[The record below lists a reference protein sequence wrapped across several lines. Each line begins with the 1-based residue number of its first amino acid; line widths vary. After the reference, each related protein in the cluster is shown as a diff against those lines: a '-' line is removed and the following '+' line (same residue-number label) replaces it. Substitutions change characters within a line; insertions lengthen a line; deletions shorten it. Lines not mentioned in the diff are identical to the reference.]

1 MFAADSELIMQGFLI
16 ALSFGV
22 FLYAIVILFLYNSDM
37 VVVPERMK
45 KILKQENISDVQD
58 QVWKEKR
65 EKDKKKNRQSRLA
78 SKELMNYL
86 AMSGIKLSASEFLSF
101 WAVLTFVPMLLVIVF
116 RGNIVTALALG
127 VIGFAVPPILVKR
140 ARKKQQDEFNKQLGD
155 SLVIMGNCVKA
166 GFSFQQALES
176 IAKEMQPPISTE
188 FKKVLLEIRYGVSM
202 EEALRHMVDRVKNK
216 DLDLLVSAVLT
227 SMQVGGNLSD
237 ILDVISQTIKDRL
250 KIKAEIRV
258 LTSSGRTSGTII
270 GLLPIFIIIV
280 LMLLNPQYF
289 QSFFQDVIGKIM
301 IALSVILETTGF
313 LVIRKIVDIEY

>member
-1 MFAADSELIMQGFLI
+1 MQGFLT

-22 FLYAIVILFLYNSDM
+22 FLYAM
-37 VVVPERMK
+37 VVLCLHTSNMVIVPERLK
-45 KILKQENISDVQD
+45 KYLRSENVSEVQD

-65 EKDKKKNRQSRLA
+65 EKEKKKSRQSKLA

-86 AMSGIKLSASEFLSF
+86 AMSGVRLSASEFITF
-101 WAVLTFVPMLLVIVF
+101 WGILTFAPMLLVVLF
-116 RGNIVTALALG
+116 RGSIITALG
-127 VIGFAVPPILVKR
+127 VGIIGFVIPPFFVKR
-140 ARKKQQDEFNKQLGD
+140 ARKKQQEEFNKQLGE

-176 IAKEMQPPISTE
+176 IATEMQPPISTE
-188 FKKVLLEIRYGVSM
+188 FRKVLLEIRYGVSM
-202 EEALRHMVDRVKNK
+202 EDALRHMVDRVKNK

-237 ILDVISQTIKDRL
+237 ILEVISQTIKDRI
-250 KIKAEIRV
+250 KIKAEVRV

-270 GLLPIFIIIV
+270 GLLPVFIIVV

-289 QSFFQDVIGKIM
+289 ESFFQDIIGKIM
-301 IALSVILETTGF
+301 IALSVILETAGF